1 MIPNKDGTVRFISDF
16 REVKKITSRQPYT
29 VPKIQYLLLQLE
41 GFKYGTSLDLSMGYY
56 HINLGKKSKDFC
68 TIITQWG
75 KYEYQ
80 ILPMDL

>member
-41 GFKYGTSLDLSMGYY
+41 GFKYGTSLDLNMDCY
-56 HINLGKKSKDFC
+56 HINLSDKSKEVC
-68 TIITQWG
+68 TITTQWV

-80 ILPMDL
+80 RLPMGL